1 MSTRRALLAA
11 AAGVLVVGADGA
23 PSLAPHPDAAL
34 LVLCARLEEMQAEW
48 QRLYDLTSE
57 EDELTTAAD
66 HAWQTYSA
74 ELWPGLRLSPWSR
87 KERDP
92 VDIPG
97 RLVDLPA
104 TTSEGLRA
112 KAAAVLALDE
122 AAGYLTDCR
131 NDSAE
136 LWQSVSGTGDK
147 APAFIRLLPAGTP
160 PLAISRL
167 FPRPDALDGGARSR
181 ARGSPRPA
189 VPIRAA
195 LRPDGILEVSRPMAR
210 SNPN

>member
-23 PSLAPHPDAAL
+23 SSLAPHPDAAL

-87 KERDP
+87 EGRDP

-122 AAGYLTDCR
+122 AANYLTDCR

-136 LWQSVSGTGDK
+136 LWQSV
-147 APAFIRLLPAGTP
+147 IRDAAGSAHRPLGADATP
-160 PLAISRL
+160 
-167 FPRPDALDGGARSR
+167 
-181 ARGSPRPA
+181 
-189 VPIRAA
+189 
-195 LRPDGILEVSRPMAR
+195 LRPDLLGSVAICAGQLPGNPVSLHDGALR
-210 SNPN
+210 SVALGSV